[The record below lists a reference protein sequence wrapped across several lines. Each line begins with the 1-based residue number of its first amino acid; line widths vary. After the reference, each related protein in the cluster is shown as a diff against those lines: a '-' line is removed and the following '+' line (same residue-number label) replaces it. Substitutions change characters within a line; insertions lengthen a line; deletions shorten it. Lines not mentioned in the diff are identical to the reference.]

1 MSELLNSISL
11 SKKIYKNLKILPK
24 NNQKP
29 AEKNI
34 NFDYIES
41 ITYNLIETMTKFK
54 NNEINNNDLNLGL
67 LGNLSLILTKG
78 ELDQKKIDKNKK
90 KKKKNNNDNKK
101 CSIQYYG
108 VYFPTRRI
116 TFIGE
121 IKNNNNSENNS
132 QNKIIKRNK
141 FKLPYIHENIE
152 TFFPLGKNFL
162 NSKYFKRS
170 SLSND
175 RNTYNDASYDLILK
189 EKNSNSYYQ
198 DSNDNSLSLI
208 SEESISIKDIN
219 NTNNKEFNE
228 SNKSIFKNL
237 KRFKNYKELK
247 DYIEC
252 PLIKKN
258 TIEEKCNNLMN
269 LLEKFDD
276 LIEDNNDISD
286 NNLNENLDLNEE
298 VDNNNYKRVFI
309 DNFGNINNIQNIN
322 IDIKNNKNNL
332 TSTIYNDKKY
342 KSVNVSKC
350 NNSSDLLFLN
360 SSLKNDLSETLD
372 KTSSSMKQNKSQ
384 TLNNNNDD
392 KSKEISSSLKKKYL
406 KKMNDKYILL
416 IHNIYMNFIGKC
428 IAAKNYLNDLTI
440 KKLFVQLFKS
450 YLLFIGISNKK
461 IYEKILKNQIFSNKL
476 LTFDQFIQC
485 FDLIIYDN
493 DSENLK
499 SKFSFLL
506 SILPHEN
513 DNDFLNSKNIE
524 LFFDLL
530 GCSAIYIKDFCEN
543 LGERLVIRYNII
555 NKNDEENNIIYD
567 KYRFRKMKV
576 ILESFFD
583 DLQIDT

>member
-1 MSELLNSISL
+1 MSELFNSFSL
-11 SKKIYKNLKILPK
+11 TKKIYKNLKIFPK
-24 NNQKP
+24 SNQKP

-34 NFDYIES
+34 NFDYVDS

-78 ELDQKKIDKNKK
+78 ELDQKKINKNKK
-90 KKKKNNNDNKK
+90 KKKKNNNDNRK

-116 TFIGE
+116 TFIDE

-132 QNKIIKRNK
+132 QNKIIKKNK
-141 FKLPYIHENIE
+141 FKLPYLHENIE

-162 NSKYFKRS
+162 NNKCFKRT

-175 RNTYNDASYDLILK
+175 RNTYNDASYDLMLK

-219 NTNNKEFNE
+219 NKEFNDN
-228 SNKSIFKNL
+228 NKSIFKNL
-237 KRFKNYKELK
+237 KKFKNYKELK

-252 PLIKKN
+252 PLIKKS
-258 TIEEKCNNLMN
+258 TIEEKCNNYMN

-286 NNLNENLDLNEE
+286 NILNENLDLNEE
-298 VDNNNYKRVFI
+298 VDINNYKRVFI
-309 DNFGNINNIQNIN
+309 DNFGNNNNIQNIN

-350 NNSSDLLFLN
+350 NNSDLLFLN

-372 KTSSSMKQNKSQ
+372 KTSSSMKQNKSKI
-384 TLNNNNDD
+384 LNSSNDD

-416 IHNIYMNFIGKC
+416 IHNIYMNFITKC
-428 IAAKNYLNDLTI
+428 ISPQNYLNDLHK

-461 IYEKILKNQIFSNKL
+461 IYEKILKNQIFSNKI

-513 DNDFLNSKNIE
+513 DNDFLNSENIE

-555 NKNDEENNIIYD
+555 NKIDEENNIIYG